1 LAYNKKK
8 IKNIGADPM
17 RKVDVE
23 QKLKEQKKYLEA
35 HFFVEKIGFFGS
47 YARDEQSEDSDI
59 DILVEF
65 SRPVG
70 FEFIELKEYLETVF
84 GKRVD
89 LVTENA
95 LKPNMKDNVLNEV
108 QFQ

>member
-1 LAYNKKK
+1 MLR
-8 IKNIGADPM
+8 ADI
-17 RKVDVE
+17 E
-23 QKLKEQKKYLEA
+23 QKLRGQKDFLESQ
-35 HFFVEKIGFFGS
+35 FFVKKIGIFGS
-47 YARDEQSEDSDI
+47 YARDEQTEESDV
-59 DILVEF
+59 DVLVEF

-70 FEFIELKEYLETVF
+70 FAFIRLKDYLETVL

-95 LKPNMKDNVLNEV
+95 LKLIMIDSILNEV